1 MGEAELRNALAKLE
15 GDLADVVNV
24 KCKNVNEDAWK
35 RVESTLATNDLLF
48 AHLDM
53 LKRDGLR
60 DENVAEFDAF
70 LKKLEEDLLFV
81 REKLNLDA

>member
-1 MGEAELRNALAKLE
+1 
-15 GDLADVVNV
+15 
-24 KCKNVNEDAWK
+24 
-35 RVESTLATNDLLF
+35 
-48 AHLDM
+48 M
-53 LKRDGLR
+53 LKRDGLC